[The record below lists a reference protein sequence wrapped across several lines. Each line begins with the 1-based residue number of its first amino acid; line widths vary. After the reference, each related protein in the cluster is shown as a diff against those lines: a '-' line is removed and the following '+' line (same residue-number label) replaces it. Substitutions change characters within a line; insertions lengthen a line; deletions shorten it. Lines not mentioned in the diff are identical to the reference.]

1 MALTSK
7 QEKFVQELVKGKSQR
22 QAYKAAYDA
31 SKMKDSTI
39 DRRASELFG
48 NSEVKARYN
57 ELIQT
62 GTKKALWT
70 RERAINELVEMLD
83 DSKYDKN
90 YAGRYNAIKEL
101 NTLGALYP
109 KESEVDIND
118 PEFITEVLKK
128 LPQEKLMEI
137 ISKL

>member
-1 MALTSK
+1 MALTPK

-62 GTKKALWT
+62 GSKKALWT

>member
-1 MALTSK
+1 MALTPK

-62 GTKKALWT
+62 GSKKALWT

-83 DSKYDKN
+83 DSKDDKN

-101 NTLGALYP
+101 NTLGDLYP
-109 KESEVDIND
+109 KESEMDISD
-118 PEFITEVLKK
+118 PEYIAEILRK
-128 LPQEKLMEI
+128 LPQDKLMEI
-137 ISKL
+137 IGKL

>member
-1 MALTSK
+1 MALTPK

>member
-1 MALTSK
+1 MALTPK

-62 GTKKALWT
+62 GSKKALWT
-70 RERAINELVEMLD
+70 RERAVNELVEMLD
-83 DSKYDKN
+83 DSKDDKN

-109 KESEVDIND
+109 KESEMDISD
-118 PEFITEVLKK
+118 PEYIAEILRK
-128 LPQEKLMEI
+128 LPQDKLMEI
-137 ISKL
+137 IGKL